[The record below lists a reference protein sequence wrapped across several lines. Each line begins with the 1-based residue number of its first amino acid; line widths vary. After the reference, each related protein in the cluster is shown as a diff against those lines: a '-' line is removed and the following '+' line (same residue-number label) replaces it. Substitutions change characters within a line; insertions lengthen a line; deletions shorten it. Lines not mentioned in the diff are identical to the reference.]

1 MNTARLCSLSI
12 IVLLF
17 FSGCSSTV
25 ITGSWKNPEFK
36 GQVKNVYIIGI
47 SKQDTTRRIFE
58 DDFRLQLAKYGV
70 NGIPSYQDLPTSE
83 NLSKEEIASKANSNG
98 ADAIMMVRAVDKRTE
113 EVVTPGRVTGYAP
126 AVPRYGYGGG
136 YYPDPYYRNYGSYYA
151 RSWDTV
157 YQPPTVTQY
166 QVVTIEANLYEV
178 RNAELIW
185 SAQLETTVEGN
196 MQSLIDG
203 FIEKVTKDLK
213 EKGLI

>member
-1 MNTARLCSLSI
+1 MRLARFCSFL
-12 IVLLF
+12 IVILLLIP
-17 FSGCSSTV
+17 GCSSTV
-25 ITGSWKNPEFK
+25 ITGSWKNPDFK

-58 DDFRLQLAKYGV
+58 DDFRSQLAKYGV

-83 NLSKEEIASKANSNG
+83 NLSQEEIARKASSNG
-98 ADAIMMVRAVDKRTE
+98 ADAIMMVRAVGKRTE

-126 AVPRYGYGGG
+126 AVPRYGYGAG
-136 YYPDPYYRNYGSYYA
+136 YYPNPYYRNYGSYYA

-157 YQPPTVTQY
+157 YQPATVTQY

-178 RNAELIW
+178 SNAELIW